1 MQNITDFTRR
11 PDPLN
16 SRAFGFG
23 QYDLHEPWKLTT
35 HNSHHHF
42 SFHSIKSGP
51 AFVPTVD
58 RNHDFRTH
66 EEKPVG
72 SDPSG
77 PAPVHKGQ
85 STCRDVLSHTKKKA
99 LKRREIS
106 TRRNRRTI
114 KMSMARCLPYS
125 IKKGW
130 RLG

>member
-23 QYDLHEPWKLTT
+23 SMTCTNLGNSQLTT
-35 HNSHHHF
+35 HVTTF
-42 SFHSIKSGP
+42 LSINSGP

-85 STCRDVLSHTKKKA
+85 STCRDVLSHTKKNA